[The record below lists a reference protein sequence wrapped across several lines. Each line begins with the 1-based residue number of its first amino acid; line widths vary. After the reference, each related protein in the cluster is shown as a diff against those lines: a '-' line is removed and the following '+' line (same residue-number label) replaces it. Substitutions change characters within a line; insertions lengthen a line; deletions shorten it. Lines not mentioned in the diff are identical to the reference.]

1 MSIRV
6 QHAQHAPRRSQAG
19 LQIQAD
25 LRLIP
30 QISGSYFKCRG
41 GCSQIFPACCSR
53 GSRRVSWRGVAVVV
67 VAVRGCGEEVSRTV
81 DTVLFALFE
90 KAISKNKGARSV
102 LFIAI
107 WGLCCLCWY
116 TKGKHF
122 CNLLQ
127 LGNVVIPVDSEMS
140 FINDLGQ
147 SQPPNQAM
155 AEKVMSKN
163 NDQHCIR
170 QG

>member
-19 LQIQAD
+19 QEIRTD

-53 GSRRVSWRGVAVVV
+53 GSRRVSR
-67 VAVRGCGEEVSRTV
+67 RVSLWWLWPFADAAKRCRERWI

-107 WGLCCLCWY
+107 
-116 TKGKHF
+116 
-122 CNLLQ
+122 
-127 LGNVVIPVDSEMS
+127 
-140 FINDLGQ
+140 
-147 SQPPNQAM
+147 
-155 AEKVMSKN
+155 
-163 NDQHCIR
+163 
-170 QG
+170 